1 MKQQYYGVE
10 LIRELSMCFG
20 PSGCEDEVRRVI
32 REQIGDAAL
41 VTTDRAGNLIALVR
55 GRGLDYRADEPARL
69 MVCAHMD
76 EVGFMVREIT
86 EEGYLKFSAIG
97 AMDPR
102 VLCGRRVRMRDGA
115 TLSRELSAVIA
126 TKAIHMQTAEE
137 RSRVTPVGKMYMD
150 IGTGSAEEA
159 EKYAAI
165 GDCGVFDSDFVT
177 FGKDDA
183 CLKGKALDGRLG
195 CAALIEVIRDLYNSP
210 ADMPFDVYFVFTCR
224 QEGGISGASVAAYT
238 VKPHMAWTVGATD
251 ACDLPGVPEAAR
263 TAVLGDGC
271 VLSLADRTALY
282 DPALIAYA
290 RRCAEA
296 HDIAY
301 QIKQGTGGASDG
313 GVIQRSMAGVRTV
326 SLSVPVRYPHTASVT
341 ARLCDYEA
349 LRGLLRV
356 MLRNW
361 EP

>member
-1 MKQQYYGVE
+1 
-10 LIRELSMCFG
+10 
-20 PSGCEDEVRRVI
+20 
-32 REQIGDAAL
+32 
-41 VTTDRAGNLIALVR
+41 
-55 GRGLDYRADEPARL
+55 
-69 MVCAHMD
+69 
-76 EVGFMVREIT
+76 
-86 EEGYLKFSAIG
+86 
-97 AMDPR
+97 
-102 VLCGRRVRMRDGA
+102 
-115 TLSRELSAVIA
+115 
-126 TKAIHMQTAEE
+126 
-137 RSRVTPVGKMYMD
+137 
-150 IGTGSAEEA
+150 
-159 EKYAAI
+159 
-165 GDCGVFDSDFVT
+165 
-177 FGKDDA
+177 
-183 CLKGKALDGRLG
+183 
-195 CAALIEVIRDLYNSP
+195 
-210 ADMPFDVYFVFTCR
+210 MPFDVYFVFTCR
-224 QEGGISGASVAAYT
+224 QEVGISGASVAAYT